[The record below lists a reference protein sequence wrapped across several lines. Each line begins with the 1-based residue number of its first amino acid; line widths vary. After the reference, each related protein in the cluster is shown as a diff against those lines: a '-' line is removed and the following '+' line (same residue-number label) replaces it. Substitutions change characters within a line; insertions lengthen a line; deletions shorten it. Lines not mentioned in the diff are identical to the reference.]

1 MKELSNLDQKILLGI
16 VSRAPNILNDINTKD
31 GSADCSAESS
41 SDSDFSPNP
50 EEKTKIYPKKSKYDI
65 DSKK

>member
-31 GSADCSAESS
+31 GSADRSA
-41 SDSDFSPNP
+41 
-50 EEKTKIYPKKSKYDI
+50 
-65 DSKK
+65 